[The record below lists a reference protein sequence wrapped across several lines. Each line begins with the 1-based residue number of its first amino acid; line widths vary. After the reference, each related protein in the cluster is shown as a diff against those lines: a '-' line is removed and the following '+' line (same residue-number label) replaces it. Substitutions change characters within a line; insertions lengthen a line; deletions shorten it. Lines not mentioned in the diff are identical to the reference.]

1 MKKQAPK
8 KQWESGDFEKAFIP
22 GLAIDSVIFGFHDN
36 KMMVLLLQ
44 YKNTNSFALPGGFIY
59 KDEHVNEAAKRILQD
74 RTSLTNIY
82 LEQFYLFGD
91 HNRQDESMETIMKAR
106 GMKPTKNHF
115 LLKRF
120 VSIGYYALVDYTK
133 AIPTKDEM
141 SDDCGWYDINK
152 IPTMIQDHK
161 KIIQKALDTLRA
173 DFNKKLI
180 GFKLLGDKFTM
191 SELQLLYETILGV
204 TYRRTSFQRMILNQH
219 ILKQVDIKRTGAA
232 HKAPY
237 LYTFK
242 KEK

>member
-1 MKKQAPK
+1 MKKLDPK
-8 KQWESGDFEKAFIP
+8 KKWESADFEKAFLP

-91 HNRQDESMETIMKAR
+91 FNRTDDSMETIMKAR

-115 LLKRF
+115 LLSRF
-120 VSIGYYALVDYTK
+120 VSVGYYALVDYTK

-152 IPTMIQDHK
+152 IPFMIQDHK
-161 KIIQKALDTLRA
+161 KMIHKALDTLRN

-180 GFKLLGDKFTM
+180 GFKLLGDRFTM
-191 SELQLLYETILGV
+191 GELQKLYETILGV
-204 TYRRTSFQRMILNQH
+204 KYRRTSFQRMILNLN
-219 ILKQVDIKRTGAA
+219 ILKQVDTKKTGAA

-237 LYTFK
+237 LYSFK

>member
-1 MKKQAPK
+1 MIKKAPK
-8 KQWESGDFEKAFIP
+8 KQWKSADFEKAFLP

-44 YKNTNSFALPGGFIY
+44 YKNTNSFALPGGFVF
-59 KDEHVNEAAKRILQD
+59 KEEDVNEAAQRILQD
-74 RTSLTNIY
+74 RTSLKNIY

-91 HNRQDESMETIMKAR
+91 SRRQDNSMEIIMKAR
-106 GMKPTKNHF
+106 GMNLTKNHF
-115 LLKRF
+115 LLRRF

-133 AIPTKDEM
+133 AIPTKDDM

-161 KIIQKALDTLRA
+161 KIIQKALETLRENF
-173 DFNKKLI
+173 DKKLT
-180 GFKLLGDKFTM
+180 GFKLLGDQFTM
-191 SELQLLYETILGV
+191 GELQKLYETILGIK
-204 TYRRTSFQRMILNQH
+204 YRRTSFQRKMINLN
-219 ILKQVDIKRTGAA
+219 ILKQVDVKKTGAA
-232 HKAPY
+232 NKAPY

>member
-1 MKKQAPK
+1 MKKIAPK
-8 KQWESGDFEKAFIP
+8 KQWESADFEKVFIP

-44 YKNTNSFALPGGFIY
+44 YKNTNHFALPGGFIY

-74 RTSLTNIY
+74 RTSLANIY

-91 HNRQDESMETIMKAR
+91 HDRQDNSMETIMKAR
-106 GMKPTKNHF
+106 GMKPTKSHF
-115 LLKRF
+115 LLNRF
-120 VSIGYYALVDYTK
+120 VSVGYYALVDYTK

-152 IPTMIQDHK
+152 IPPMIQDHK
-161 KIIQKALDTLRA
+161 KIIQKALETLRG

-180 GFKLLGDKFTM
+180 GFKLLADRFTM
-191 SELQLLYETILGV
+191 SELQHLYETILGV
-204 TYRRTSFQRMILNQH
+204 KYRRTSFQRMILNQQ
-219 ILKQVDIKRTGAA
+219 ILKQVDIKKTGAA

>member
-8 KQWESGDFEKAFIP
+8 KQWESADFEKAFIP
-22 GLAIDSVIFGFHDN
+22 GLAIDSVIFGFHDK

-91 HNRQDESMETIMKAR
+91 QNRQDDSMETIMKAR

-120 VSIGYYALVDYTK
+120 VSVGYYALVDYTK

-152 IPTMIQDHK
+152 IPSMIQDHK

-191 SELQLLYETILGV
+191 SELQHLYETILGV

>member
-8 KQWESGDFEKAFIP
+8 KQWESADFEKAFLP

-44 YKNTNSFALPGGFIY
+44 YKNTNSFALPGGFIF
-59 KDEHVNEAAKRILQD
+59 KQEDVNEAAKRILQD
-74 RTSLTNIY
+74 RTSLANIY

-91 HNRQDESMETIMKAR
+91 SNRKDNSMETIMKAR
-106 GMKPTKNHF
+106 GMKPSKNHF
-115 LLKRF
+115 LLSRF
-120 VSIGYYALVDYTK
+120 VSVGYYALVDYTK

-141 SDDCGWYDINK
+141 SDDCAWYDINK

-161 KIIQKALDTLRA
+161 KIIQKALETLRE

-191 SELQLLYETILGV
+191 GELQKLYETILGV
-204 TYRRTSFQRMILNQH
+204 KYRRTSFQRMILNLN
-219 ILKQVDIKRTGAA
+219 IVKQVDIKKTGAA